1 MIPPRPL
8 ATLVLVATAL
18 AAPSPL
24 SAARVE
30 ADLRVEALGLPE
42 RNEGL
47 RELSFAFGKK
57 ETAETLRQVLMAALR
72 DRSFFEAVE
81 ASGPADF
88 SLELRLSKARSEHA
102 DFGTWQS
109 RASSVDVSADASYVW
124 RNSSNEIIA
133 EGRVAA
139 TGQADVAGPP
149 RRPDSVRAWTQLLDR
164 AVAQA
169 FLEAYEAAAFGN
181 EVREAAGGWIE
192 EGTER

>member
-1 MIPPRPL
+1 MIRNRPL

-18 AAPSPL
+18 AAPNPL

-30 ADLRVEALGLPE
+30 ADLRVEAFGLPE
-42 RNEGL
+42 RNDGL

-57 ETAETLRQVLMAALR
+57 ETAETLRQVLIAALR
-72 DRSFFEAVE
+72 DRSLFEAVE
-81 ASGPADF
+81 AAGPADF

-109 RASSVDVSADASYVW
+109 RPSSVDVSASVAYAW
-124 RNSSNEIIA
+124 RNGSNEVIS
-133 EGRVAA
+133 EGLVTA
-139 TGQADVAGPP
+139 TGQADIEGPP
-149 RRPDSVRAWTQLLDR
+149 RRPDSVRAWTRLLDR
-164 AVAQA
+164 AAAQA

-181 EVREAAGGWIE
+181 EVRDAAGWIE